1 MSELSVTIF
10 LIFLI
15 TTSASTILYLIYLEY
30 KRAQHLSYI
39 KRMIS
44 HNDDKEIEILEAK
57 KKMNEETFVHKI
69 LMYVRLT
76 GYELSIYTVVTIFVL
91 FMTLFAALFTMFLQ
105 HWLGIVIAIPIGA
118 FVFFSNL
125 NGIILRRKK
134 SFNSALAIAISV
146 LVKMMKNGIG
156 FEQAMQKAIDV
167 STSPVLK
174 ITFDRFFQEK
184 NTIGEVEAFSNMN
197 SYINSKELRVFAL
210 AVKIG
215 RASGGRFSTT
225 LEKVEQ
231 TIQYRKKMQD
241 KVDVVTREGSIG
253 SYIVAGI
260 SIFLYF
266 SLNANF
272 DGKLH
277 MYFMESEYGRFQLLG
292 IFLWVVLG
300 LIVNKFI
307 TKIES

>member
-1 MSELSVTIF
+1 MSELTIIIL
-10 LIFLI
+10 LIFFI

-44 HNDDKEIEILEAK
+44 HNDDKEVEILEAK
-57 KKMNEETFVHKI
+57 KKMNEETITHKI
-69 LMYVRLT
+69 IMHVKLT
-76 GYELSIYTVVTIFVL
+76 GFELSIYSVVMIFILFMALFATLFVL
-91 FMTLFAALFTMFLQ
+91 FLQ
-105 HWLGIVIAIPIGA
+105 HWLGILIAIPIGA

-134 SFNSALAIAISV
+134 AFNSALAVAISV

-167 STSPVLK
+167 SISPVLK
-174 ITFDRFFQEK
+174 SIFNRFFQEK
-184 NTIGEVEAFSNMN
+184 NTIGEIEAFANMD
-197 SYINSKELRVFAL
+197 SYIDSKELRVFAL

-241 KVDVVTREGSIG
+241 KVDVVTREGSMG

-260 SIFLYF
+260 SVFLYF
-266 SLNANF
+266 ALNMNF

-277 MYFMESEYGRFQLLG
+277 TYFMESEYGRFQLLG
-292 IFLWVVLG
+292 IFLWVSLG
-300 LIVNKFI
+300 LMVNKFI